1 MKDNLL
7 CEPVPCNLI
16 GVDGN
21 AFALMG
27 HWQKSAQ
34 RAGRT
39 KEEIKL
45 VLNQAMQGDYNK
57 LLCVLSKHCK

>member
-1 MKDNLL
+1 MKDKLN
-7 CEPVPCNLI
+7 CDPIPCNLI

-27 HWQKSAQ
+27 HWRKNAE

-39 KEEIKL
+39 QEEIKL
-45 VLNQAMQGDYNK
+45 VLDEAMQGDYNQLIST
-57 LLCVLSKHCK
+57 LLKYCK

>member
-1 MKDNLL
+1 MKDKLH
-7 CEPVPCNLI
+7 CDPIPCNLI

-27 HWQKSAQ
+27 HWRKNAK

-39 KEEIKL
+39 QEEIKL
-45 VLNQAMQGDYNK
+45 VLDEAMQGDYNQLIST
-57 LLCVLSKHCK
+57 LLKYCK

>member
-1 MKDNLL
+1 MRDNLH
-7 CEPVPCNLI
+7 CDPVPCNLI

-27 HWQKSAQ
+27 HWRKNAK

-39 KEEIKL
+39 QEEIKL
-45 VLNQAMQGDYNK
+45 VLDEAMQGDYNQLIST
-57 LLCVLSKHCK
+57 LLKYCK

>member
-1 MKDNLL
+1 MKDNLH
-7 CEPVPCNLI
+7 CDPVPCNLI

-27 HWQKSAQ
+27 HWRKSAQ

-45 VLNQAMQGDYNK
+45 VLDEAMQGDYNK
-57 LLCVLSKHCK
+57 LISTLFKYCK

>member
-1 MKDNLL
+1 MKDKLH
-7 CEPVPCNLI
+7 CDPIPCNLI

-27 HWQKSAQ
+27 HWRKNAA

-39 KEEIKL
+39 QEEIKL
-45 VLNQAMQGDYNK
+45 VLDEAVQGDYNQLIST
-57 LLCVLSKHCK
+57 LLKYCK